1 MTESM
6 RSSSERE
13 DVGNLLQSVSSVYES
28 TVAERVDNIKE
39 ALKPTLYS
47 LDDRAFNSLQLAG
60 EQINETK
67 KAYVDPVTDKISETR
82 DTTVKAYDQLVET
95 TKSYAEP
102 VIQKACHVKEETN
115 KVYRS
120 CIEIAVQRKES
131 YVDPV
136 VRKVSDTKQAT
147 FEFYDS
153 CTKKVEYV
161 RRDFVAPNVE
171 RANMMYAD
179 YVAPSF
185 EQAASVH
192 EDYVKPTASFMLKT
206 ACHPITTYNE
216 CIQLGF
222 DTVEARKQAV
232 LEVASDQLETLNAY
246 LIPLK
251 KKIEYAL
258 EIDLDDTAGTLKATS
273 VKLLDHGMTYARN
286 ARAKTMVKLQEGLV
300 NLQQSLHARLSEA
313 YPNAT
318 EIIERSITTLIE
330 TTRVA
335 VNIGAEV
342 ASRTISSGL
351 AVYSFS
357 IEKIDQSRNLVNRT
371 TTFISSTT
379 VTGKQQVQSFVRT
392 HEDNIWYL
400 AKKVGVSSYLGIIG
414 LQEKEKTW

>member
-6 RSSSERE
+6 RSISERE

-185 EQAASVH
+185 QQAASVH
-192 EDYVKPTASFMLKT
+192 EVYVKPTASFMLKT

-251 KKIEYAL
+251 KKIEYAF

-286 ARAKTMVKLQEGLV
+286 ARAKTLVKLREGLV

>member
-6 RSSSERE
+6 RSISERE

-206 ACHPITTYNE
+206 ARHPITTYNE

-286 ARAKTMVKLQEGLV
+286 ARAKTLVKLRVGLV

-335 VNIGAEV
+335 VNIGTEV
-342 ASRTISSGL
+342 VSRTISSGL

-379 VTGKQQVQSFVRT
+379 VTGKRQVESFVKT
-392 HEDNIWYL
+392 HEDNMRYL

>member
-1 MTESM
+1 MTGSM
-6 RSSSERE
+6 WRISERE

-28 TVAERVDNIKE
+28 TLAERVDTIKE
-39 ALKPTLYS
+39 SLKPALLS
-47 LDDRAFNSLQLAG
+47 LDDRAFNSLQSAG

-67 KAYVDPVTDKISETR
+67 KAYVDPITDKISETR
-82 DTTVKAYDQLVET
+82 DTTVKAYDQLVVT

-102 VIQKACHVKEETN
+102 VIQKACDVKEETN

-131 YVDPV
+131 YIDPV

-147 FEFYDS
+147 YEFYDS
-153 CTKKVEYV
+153 CTKNVEHV
-161 RRDFVAPNVE
+161 RREIIAPNVE
-171 RANMMYAD
+171 RANLVYAD

-185 EQAASVH
+185 QQAAAVH
-192 EDYVKPTASFMLKT
+192 EAYVKPTASFMLKT
-206 ACHPITTYNE
+206 ARHPISTYNE
-216 CIQLGF
+216 CIQLGI
-222 DTVEARKQAV
+222 DTAEAKKQAV
-232 LEVASDQLETLNAY
+232 LEMASDHLETLNAY

-251 KKIEYAL
+251 KKIEYAF
-258 EIDLDDTAGTLKATS
+258 EIDLEDTAGTLKATS

-286 ARAKTMVKLQEGLV
+286 ARAKTLVKLQKGLV

-330 TTRVA
+330 TTKVA
-335 VNIGAEV
+335 VNIGTAV
-342 ASRTISSGL
+342 AAKTMSTSL

-357 IEKIDQSRNLVNRT
+357 IDKIDQSRNLVSRT
-371 TTFISSTT
+371 TTFISSTA
-379 VTGKQQVQSFVRT
+379 VSGKQQAQSFVKT
-392 HEDNIWYL
+392 HEENIRYL
-400 AKKVGVSSYLGIIG
+400 AEMAGVPSYLGIIG

>member
-6 RSSSERE
+6 RSISERE

-67 KAYVDPVTDKISETR
+67 KAYVDPVTDKLSETR

-161 RRDFVAPNVE
+161 KRDFVAPNVE

-222 DTVEARKQAV
+222 DTVEA
-232 LEVASDQLETLNAY
+232 
-246 LIPLK
+246 K
-251 KKIEYAL
+251 KKKDESDIN
-258 EIDLDDTAGTLKATS
+258 G
-273 VKLLDHGMTYARN
+273 
-286 ARAKTMVKLQEGLV
+286 
-300 NLQQSLHARLSEA
+300 NL
-313 YPNAT
+313 
-318 EIIERSITTLIE
+318 
-330 TTRVA
+330 
-335 VNIGAEV
+335 
-342 ASRTISSGL
+342 
-351 AVYSFS
+351 
-357 IEKIDQSRNLVNRT
+357 
-371 TTFISSTT
+371 
-379 VTGKQQVQSFVRT
+379 
-392 HEDNIWYL
+392 
-400 AKKVGVSSYLGIIG
+400 
-414 LQEKEKTW
+414 

>member
-6 RSSSERE
+6 RSISERE

-67 KAYVDPVTDKISETR
+67 KAYVDPVTDKISATR

-161 RRDFVAPNVE
+161 KRDFVAPNVE

-232 LEVASDQLETLNAY
+232 LEVASDQRETLNAY

-251 KKIEYAL
+251 KKIEYAF
-258 EIDLDDTAGTLKATS
+258 EIDLDYTAGTLKATS

-357 IEKIDQSRNLVNRT
+357 TEKIDQSRNLVNRT

-379 VTGKQQVQSFVRT
+379 VTGKRQVQSFVRT
-392 HEDNIWYL
+392 HEDNMRYL
-400 AKKVGVSSYLGIIG
+400 AKKGGVSSYLGIIG

>member
-1 MTESM
+1 M
-6 RSSSERE
+6 
-13 DVGNLLQSVSSVYES
+13 VFH
-28 TVAERVDNIKE
+28 NIKE

-67 KAYVDPVTDKISETR
+67 KAYVDPVTDKISATR

-286 ARAKTMVKLQEGLV
+286 ARAKTLVKLREGLV